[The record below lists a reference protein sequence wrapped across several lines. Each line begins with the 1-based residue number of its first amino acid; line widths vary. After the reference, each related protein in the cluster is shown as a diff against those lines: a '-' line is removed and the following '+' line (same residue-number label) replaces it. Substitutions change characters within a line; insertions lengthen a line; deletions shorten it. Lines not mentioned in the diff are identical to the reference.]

1 VKVLGLM
8 RVRNEAR
15 WLEASLR
22 AQHFCDH
29 IVLLDDN
36 STDETKAICDEFDGS
51 VSYLKKLHDHGYEE
65 GPDREYLAWYAG
77 KFHYPDWICSMDGD
91 EVLLEDTWD
100 RVMPQL
106 DNPDVHVIDVLNL
119 HLWDNDF
126 TVRVDGAWRY
136 QYRQRFWRFKQG
148 PLTYT
153 KDHCSIPNEITE
165 RPFTNVGVRMLHYG
179 NLHAADR
186 KRRYERYLKDGY
198 DWPTL
203 IQTEGVETMPLEEA
217 CATLF

>member
-1 VKVLGLM
+1 MRILGLM

-15 WLEASLR
+15 WLEACLR

-29 IVLLDDN
+29 IVILDDN
-36 STDETKAICDEFDGS
+36 STDETAAICTEFNGM
-51 VSYLKKLHDHGYEE
+51 VSHVRKAWDHGYEE
-65 GPDREYLAWYAG
+65 GLDRECLASIAKY
-77 KFHYPDWICSMDGD
+77 HEPEWICSMDGD
-91 EVLLEDTWD
+91 EVLLEDTWT
-100 RVMPQL
+100 RVEPLL
-106 DNPDVHVIDVLNL
+106 DNPDVNVIDVLNL
-119 HLWDNDF
+119 HLWDNPYQ
-126 TVRVDGAWRY
+126 VRVDGAWRY

-165 RPFTNVGVRMLHYG
+165 RPFTRAGVRMLHYG
-179 NLHAADR
+179 NMLEIDR
-186 KRRYERYLKDGY
+186 KRRYERYKNDGH

-203 IQTEGVETMPLEEA
+203 IQTENVETMSLEEA

>member
-1 VKVLGLM
+1 MKILGLM

-15 WLEASLR
+15 WLEACLR

-29 IVLLDDN
+29 IAILDDN
-36 STDETKAICDEFDGS
+36 STDETAAICNEFKVERYS
-51 VSYLKKLHDHGYEE
+51 KNHDNGYEE
-65 GPDREYLAWYAG
+65 GWDRELLVDYARP
-77 KFHYPDWICSMDGD
+77 HHPEWICSMDGD
-91 EVLLEDTWD
+91 EVLLEDTWT
-100 RVMPQL
+100 RVEPLL
-106 DNPDVHVIDVLNL
+106 DNPDVNVIDVLNL
-119 HLWDNDF
+119 HLWDNPYQ
-126 TVRVDGAWRY
+126 VRVDGAWRY

-165 RPFTNVGVRMLHYG
+165 RPFTRAGVRMLHYG
-179 NLHAADR
+179 NMLETDR
-186 KRRYERYLKDGY
+186 QRRYLRYVECGFN
-198 DWPTL
+198 WPTL